1 MNKQS
6 LNTITPLL
14 CITIHIENYIELYIH
29 DDYSLPILQY
39 RYEQYYNKPWKQPK
53 KCIKTKLILTYTSL
67 ILKNGSW
74 WPYRYEN
81 IIQYKTIQK
90 IILFNQH
97 KLQLAIGLYDDD
109 YIEKQFLIITTKNIT
124 DIDKLIQLID
134 TQLLIWKYT
143 FNKQIDYYPYQ
154 LYKRKLINNNKL
166 QLIPLK
172 NKALNRKVLI
182 DKNPMIPMTNH
193 VIGLNSLRNTSFN
206 QLNEKIIDKSN
217 GILEINYNN
226 PQSNHHYN
234 EHKSILHMYNNI
246 NDHDLYNDK
255 RIIEPIPSTSNN
267 NNNNHNHNK
276 HRKEHKMKKEKEE
289 NKKIKSKLCQTDS
302 YYIENNNIK
311 SWEVDIKHVRYD
323 PIQGNILDD
332 NGSVYLYSAHEID

>member
-29 DDYSLPILQY
+29 DDYSLPILKY

-53 KCIKTKLILTYTSL
+53 KYIKTKLLLTYTSL

-90 IILFNQH
+90 IILFNQY
-97 KLQLAIGLYDDD
+97 KLQLAIGLYDDN
-109 YIEKQFLIITTKNIT
+109 YIEKQFLIITIKNMN
-124 DIDKLIQLID
+124 DMDKLIQLID

-143 FNKQIDYYPYQ
+143 FNKQMNYDPYQ
-154 LYKRKLINNNKL
+154 FYKKKSITNNQL
-166 QLIPLK
+166 QLIPFK
-172 NKALNRKVLI
+172 NKRSNRKGI
-182 DKNPMIPMTNH
+182 MDKNQMISMTNH
-193 VIGLNSLRNTSFN
+193 VIELNSFKNTTLN
-206 QLNEKIIDKSN
+206 QLNEKIMNKSLN
-217 GILEINYNN
+217 GILEIDYNN
-226 PQSNHHYN
+226 PPQSNH
-234 EHKSILHMYNNI
+234 HKSILHMYNNN
-246 NDHDLYNDK
+246 NDYDLYNDK
-255 RIIEPIPSTSNN
+255 KIIESIPSTSNN
-267 NNNNHNHNK
+267 INNYNQY
-276 HRKEHKMKKEKEE
+276 RKEHNIKKEKEE
-289 NKKIKSKLCQTDS
+289 NKNKKNKLCQTDS
-302 YYIENNNIK
+302 IYIENNNNNIK